1 MTHTNKIQ
9 ISNGEYKLYNGG
21 KKTVDFIDHL
31 YATIT
36 ITTSDSR
43 KLFILAPVVFHS
55 ISFTLTFFFLF
66 QLIFFLSH
74 FLDPHHLFS
83 FPSIIASAFVLI
95 HLAILFL
102 FRVSGIF
109 FLTLSVSS
117 PSYLGILIAQRL
129 RVLFRLSF
137 AQLMQQRL
145 GKNPFFYAEV
155 KDLLSSCI
163 VQKFPVITN
172 VSWRSC
178 IDYPCSK
185 QASAFLFHRNGLTV
199 VSNCLQ
205 HDDPTEILLHSF
217 AIKSLLT
224 PKKKKKNPHDDPTFN
239 SFTDC
244 LLPSFPLGP
253 KAKPNYFPVAY

>member
-1 MTHTNKIQ
+1 M
-9 ISNGEYKLYNGG
+9 
-21 KKTVDFIDHL
+21 
-31 YATIT
+31 
-36 ITTSDSR
+36 
-43 KLFILAPVVFHS
+43 
-55 ISFTLTFFFLF
+55 
-66 QLIFFLSH
+66 
-74 FLDPHHLFS
+74 DPHHLFS

-95 HLAILFL
+95 PLAILFL
-102 FRVSGIF
+102 FKVSRIF

-163 VQKFPVITN
+163 FQKFSVITN

-224 PKKKKKNPHDDPTFN
+224 PKKKKTHMMTQLSTLSRTASFRAFPSAQRPSPT
-239 SFTDC
+239 T
-244 LLPSFPLGP
+244 FPWPINFLD
-253 KAKPNYFPVAY
+253 ARYE